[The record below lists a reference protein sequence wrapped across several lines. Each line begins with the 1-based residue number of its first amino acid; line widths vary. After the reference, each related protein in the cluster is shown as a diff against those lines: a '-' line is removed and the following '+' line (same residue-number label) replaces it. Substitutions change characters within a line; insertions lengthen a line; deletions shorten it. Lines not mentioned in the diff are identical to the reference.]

1 LPASFRTGA
10 KELAE
15 HGEAGRK
22 PCDPRNKEIERLK
35 KANAHLERR
44 AYVAENLV
52 DFQKEVLHL
61 FAASAAFCSV
71 AHPHLP
77 LLTSRA
83 SPAAVRSVAKHRGDK
98 TWSHLATVGS

>member
-1 LPASFRTGA
+1 
-10 KELAE
+10 LAE

-71 AHPHLP
+71 A
-77 LLTSRA
+77 
-83 SPAAVRSVAKHRGDK
+83 KHRGDK